1 LQLSAECRLTS
12 SDLNGRKLAF
22 GSEQAGDAPAKISPQ
37 KETIL
42 RHFTEIDVNLAS
54 SPHLPHPV
62 A

>member
-1 LQLSAECRLTS
+1 LTS

-37 KETIL
+37 KETVL